1 MGPNK
6 NFIYMLS
13 GGFTSISFA
22 LTGFSALPSWA
33 ACTPDPFGGEVC
45 TPTPIPTPTPVP
57 PSNSPAAALP
67 LVEINRG
74 FANIAPIAAYSN
86 WQIFSQQ
93 LLEPLPQKI
102 PVATPSLVSPG
113 PEINTDPAYRFA
125 NNPGAYYSERDGW
138 RLRAWGGS
146 SGGTLLPA
154 SNGYGSSKLIGG
166 YSAGL
171 KLDYAIT
178 PRFRAGIFGRIAE
191 QTIQT
196 GGSRWFSSSSANL
209 KESGGGIF
217 AQYQTPN
224 WFLDG
229 ALGIDAVNG
238 TTPIQILNSNLFGI
252 RSYHTNNSGSA
263 FNAALQGGLRWKLS
277 ESQLLEPSLL
287 LSSTSLNF
295 DGLNSSIGGLDL
307 GVTWKAPM
315 RDAKNLFTPTFRVA
329 WLQRGFLGNVPN
341 SPVSMASSGLGLQGQ
356 LNYSFANNTVIY
368 ARGGAE
374 LYSSSPLWNV
384 GGGLQLRF

>member
-1 MGPNK
+1 MGQNK
-6 NFIYMLS
+6 IFSQLLS
-13 GGFTSISFA
+13 SGFTAISFA
-22 LTGFSALPSWA
+22 LTGFAALPSWA

-45 TPTPIPTPTPVP
+45 TPDKILLVP
-57 PSNSPAAALP
+57 SSNSPAAAIP
-67 LVEINRG
+67 LVEISRG
-74 FANIAPIAAYSN
+74 FANLAPIAAYSN

-102 PVATPSLVSPG
+102 PAATPNLVSPG

-146 SGGTLLPA
+146 SGGTLLPQ
-154 SNGYGSSKLIGG
+154 SNGYGSSKLTGA

-178 PRFRAGIFGRIAE
+178 SSFKAGIFGRIAE
-191 QTIQT
+191 QTIQG

-229 ALGIDAVNG
+229 ALGIDAVTG

-252 RSYHTNNSGSA
+252 SSYHTNNSGSS

-287 LSSTSLNF
+287 LSSTSLNL
-295 DGLNSSIGGLDL
+295 DGFNNSIGGLDL
-307 GVTWKAPM
+307 GITWKAPM
-315 RDAKNLFTPTFRVA
+315 RDGKNLFTPALRLA
-329 WLQRGFLGNVPN
+329 WLQRGFLGNAPN

-374 LYSSSPLWNV
+374 LYSSSPLWNL